1 MTKYT
6 FIDTQKANFP
16 IRALCAVLGVPESSY
31 FDWNAGGRAR
41 HEARVAR
48 TAELE
53 AQIRVV
59 HAASD
64 ATYGSPRIHAVLVDA
79 GVEVGLRRV
88 AETMSDAGIVG
99 VTGREHS
106 TATTR
111 RDRMAA
117 PFPDLVG
124 RNFTPATPNALWYG
138 DVTYIWIVDKF
149 WYLATVID
157 AATKELVGWSF
168 ADHMRTSLVTD
179 ALHAAVR
186 RRGGMIPVGLIFHSD
201 RGSTYTSDEYGQT
214 CKMYGIRQSMGRRGV
229 CYDNAAAESFFSTI
243 KRELVNRYK
252 WDDAE
257 SLRIH
262 LFEWIETWYNRR
274 RLHTSIGM
282 RTPDQAYRDYL
293 DKSAA

>member
-6 FIDTQKANFP
+6 FIDTQKAHFP
-16 IRALCAVLGVPESSY
+16 IRALCAVLDVPESCY
-31 FDWNAGGRAR
+31 FDWNRDGRAR
-41 HEARVAR
+41 HEARLER

-59 HAASD
+59 HADSD
-64 ATYGSPRIHAVLVDA
+64 ATYGSPRIHAVLRDA
-79 GVEVGLRRV
+79 GIEVGLRRV

-157 AATKELVGWSF
+157 AATKELLGWSF
-168 ADHMRTSLVTD
+168 ADHMRTSLVTS

-186 RRGGMIPVGLIFHSD
+186 RRGGMIPVGVIFHSD
-201 RGSTYTSDEYGQT
+201 RGSTYTSDEYGQV
-214 CKMYGIRQSMGRRGV
+214 CEMYGIRQSMGRRGV

-262 LFEWIETWYNRR
+262 LFDWIETWYNRR
-274 RLHTSIGM
+274 RLHTSVGM
-282 RTPDQAYRDYL
+282 RTPHQVYLDYL